1 MNLTKRIHESFK
13 QRLLNESALYP
24 GKFEC
29 KFITDDDESVVT
41 IDAKKESDLVE
52 RVIEEAKKIFEKQFG
67 HGSIFNDPEFEA
79 NASIVTSPE
88 MVTITINGISKDDL
102 TIECK
107 PV

>member
-1 MNLTKRIHESFK
+1 MNLTKRINKAFK
-13 QRLLNESALYP
+13 QRFLNESALYP

-29 KFITDDDESVVT
+29 KFITDDDESIVT

-52 RVIEEAKKIFEKQFG
+52 QVVEEAKKIFEKQFG

-88 MVTITINGISKDDL
+88 MIIIIINGISKDDL